1 MVDNKHD
8 IIGSPLTALSFV
20 FPYFDREPRRHIKR
34 LFAAVPPRA
43 PSNATRFNFDF
54 SHAFSWILHLFFPL
68 FQTYD
73 RSLSYGEQNPIPVF
87 TLATKTPLEDI
98 HDRKYL

>member
-34 LFAAVPPRA
+34 LFAAVPLRA
-43 PSNATRFNFDF
+43 AVQHETRFNFHF
-54 SHAFSWILHLFFPL
+54 SHAFSDFTPF
-68 FQTYD
+68 
-73 RSLSYGEQNPIPVF
+73 SLSFLQNRTTALSPTESNDTSF
-87 TLATKTPLEDI
+87 
-98 HDRKYL
+98 